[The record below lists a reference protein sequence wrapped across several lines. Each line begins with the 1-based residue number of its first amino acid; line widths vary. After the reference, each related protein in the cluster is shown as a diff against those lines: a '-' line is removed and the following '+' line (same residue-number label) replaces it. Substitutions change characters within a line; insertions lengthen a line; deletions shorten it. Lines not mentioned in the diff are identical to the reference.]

1 MSFHIILVTLEETI
15 SSDKLPQLRW
25 EYEAQNDLLPVPF
38 TGCPYVTL
46 GKQHCEKYL
55 NFT

>member
-25 EYEAQNDLLPVPF
+25 EYEVQNDLLPVPF
-38 TGCPYVTL
+38 TGCSYVTL